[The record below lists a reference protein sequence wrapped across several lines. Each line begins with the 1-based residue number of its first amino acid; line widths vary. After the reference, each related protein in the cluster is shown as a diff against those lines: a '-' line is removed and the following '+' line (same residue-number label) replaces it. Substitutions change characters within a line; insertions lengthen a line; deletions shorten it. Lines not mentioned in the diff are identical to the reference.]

1 MGALEKRGQVFS
13 SIIILLQNLQNIK
26 LLFNIRIM
34 QNTHPRLERQ
44 TEIFR
49 LADAQ
54 RGYFTSAQVKQLGI
68 DYPIQH
74 YHKTV
79 GNWLEIG
86 RGMYRLSNYPSDPL
100 DAFAA
105 LMLWSH
111 NRAGEVQ
118 AVVGFE
124 SALLLYN
131 LGEVLP
137 SKTHLI
143 VPKGF
148 RKRPP
153 SDVQLHK
160 QDLQTSEIS
169 LQQGVRVTTPQKT
182 LLDLAADTISPEH
195 LERAVAQALTQGM
208 VRLSKLEL
216 AAKQLPNFAQMRLF
230 KAIKGSA

>member
-1 MGALEKRGQVFS
+1 
-13 SIIILLQNLQNIK
+13 
-26 LLFNIRIM
+26 M
-34 QNTHPRLERQ
+34 QNAHPRLERQ
-44 TEIFR
+44 AEIFR

-54 RGYFTSAQVKQLGI
+54 RGFFTSAQVKQLGI

-74 YHKTV
+74 YHKTA
-79 GNWLEIG
+79 GNWLEVG

-111 NRAGEVQ
+111 NRAGEAQ

-131 LGEVLP
+131 LGDVLP
-137 SKTHLI
+137 GKTHLI

-153 SDVQLHK
+153 SGVQLHK
-160 QDLQTSEIS
+160 QDLQASEIS

-182 LLDLAADTISPEH
+182 IIDLATDTISPEH
-195 LERAVAQALTQGM
+195 LEHVVSEAVTRGM
-208 VRLSKLEL
+208 VRLSKLEV
-216 AAKQLPNFAQMRLF
+216 AAKQLPNLVQMRLF
-230 KAIKGSA
+230 KAIKGSS

>member
-1 MGALEKRGQVFS
+1 
-13 SIIILLQNLQNIK
+13 
-26 LLFNIRIM
+26 M
-34 QNTHPRLERQ
+34 QKTHPRLERQ

-74 YHKTV
+74 YHKTA
-79 GNWLEIG
+79 GNWLEID
-86 RGMYRLSNYPSDPL
+86 RGIYRLSNYPSDRL
-100 DAFAA
+100 DAYAA

-111 NRAGEVQ
+111 NRAGKVQ
-118 AVVGFE
+118 AVLGFE
-124 SALLLYN
+124 SALLFYE

-137 SKTHLI
+137 SKIHLI

-153 SDVQLHK
+153 AGVELHK
-160 QDLQTSEIS
+160 KDLQPSEIS

-182 LLDLAADTISPEH
+182 LLDLAAGTISPEH
-195 LERAVAQALTQGM
+195 LERAVNEAVTRGM

-216 AAKQLPNFAQMRLF
+216 ATKQLPSFAQMRLF